1 MLRVF
6 YVFLFWLLITTLSGH
21 VKANEVI
28 DNRYLLPADN
38 ALVRDVFTGLEWQ
51 RCSLGQEWTG
61 TNCEGEPTL
70 FTPGSLAGLVL
81 PEGFTL
87 PNKLQLRSLVFCNT
101 SWQYD
106 SNGNDNACDAL
117 PAVDVPTINVAA
129 FPNTPVGL
137 FLATDAESDAFYA
150 VNFSSG
156 SVSFIDSALPQ
167 TGFALRLVRA
177 GKVSLIDHRYL
188 PLADGSIVLDVVTG
202 LEWQRCSVGQ
212 TWNGTSCEGDAQL
225 MTWDAAK
232 ALTLAGGFAAP
243 TINQLQTLIYCGE
256 PDGYGRPI
264 AEFGW
269 VCPVNNGG
277 VFINQLAFPN
287 HTSRSWSGN
296 VGDFLATAKVGDF
309 SFGRVVNNITQDSG
323 GSRCVLL
330 SGVNACLQPIR
341 LVRSKP
347 EYSVLFNSI
356 GNGNGSVS
364 SAQFSESCDE
374 TCKESFPIGTQVTL
388 TANLGAD
395 SRFVGWTGCEGA
407 QDQVLANQCIVTVT
421 HNRVVKANFERL
433 GSVLTVQKQGGGT
446 VYGSDLS
453 MINCGPKC
461 QAEFPY
467 PFNDNVTLTAAAPNG
482 INFTGWEGCDSVD
495 GVYCTVSMQNSRTV
509 VANFAQV
516 GSTFISLA
524 DAVDNNSVAWL
535 TGGNRGWFGQ
545 TVHSVQGG
553 DAAQSGAIGD
563 SQQSLLQI
571 TAVGPGELKFSWKV
585 SSEAGFDRLEFF
597 INSIEQQRISGE
609 VDWQERV
616 FQLGP
621 GEHTLI
627 WRYIKDGSD
636 AVGADAGWV
645 DSVQWLPEPTSYA
658 VNVDVSGN
666 GIGTVESNL
675 PGIACGM
682 ECSADFM
689 VNANIILTATPAAG
703 STFVGWSGCANI
715 SGNQCYLAMQSDIN
729 IAAEFQL
736 QVYNLILDI
745 GAGGSLVSGASTV
758 EHGTRGIFELLP
770 EQGFQVNRVV
780 GGSCPPGRWLSA
792 TRYETGIALEACSV
806 SFSFKPVR
814 PKKRKL
820 PIWLLIES

>member
-6 YVFLFWLLITTLSGH
+6 YVFLFWLLITTVSGH

-28 DNRYLLPADN
+28 DNRYLLTADN
-38 ALVRDVFTGLEWQ
+38 TLVRDVFTGLEWQ

-61 TNCEGEPTL
+61 THCEGEPTL
-70 FTPGSLAGLVL
+70 FTPDSLAGLVL

-87 PNKLQLRSLVFCNT
+87 PNNIQLRSLVFCSA

-106 SNGNDNACDAL
+106 SNGNDDACDAF
-117 PAVDVPTINVAA
+117 PEVEASTINLVA
-129 FPNTPVGL
+129 FPNTPDGL
-137 FLATDAESDAFYA
+137 FLAADAETDAFYA

-156 SVSFIDSALPQ
+156 TVSLIDSALSQ
-167 TGFALRLVRA
+167 TSFAVRLVRA
-177 GKVSLIDHRYL
+177 GEIMLIDNRYL
-188 PLADGSIVLDVVTG
+188 PLADGSLVLDVVTG

-212 TWNGTSCEGDAQL
+212 TWNGTTCEGDAEL
-225 MTWDAAK
+225 ITWAVAK
-232 ALTLAGGFAAP
+232 ELTLAGGFVAP
-243 TINQLQTLIYCGE
+243 KNSQLQTLIYCGE
-256 PDGYGRPI
+256 PDGYDRPI

-287 HTSRSWSGN
+287 PMLFYWADNTNSLRSEN
-296 VGDFLATAKVGDF
+296 AIQFN
-309 SFGRVVNNITQDSG
+309 FGRLVNWVTQDGFGLTCFWASEN
-323 GSRCVLL
+323 R
-330 SGVNACLQPIR
+330 CLQPVR
-341 LVRSKP
+341 LVRAKP
-347 EYSVLFNSI
+347 THTILFDRI
-356 GNGNGSVS
+356 GNGNGTVS
-364 SAQFSESCDE
+364 SSQFSNNCGAA
-374 TCKESFPIGTQVTL
+374 CKEAFPIGTQVTL

-395 SRFVGWTGCEGA
+395 SRFVGWTGCGGA
-407 QDQVLANQCIVTVT
+407 QDQVVANQCTVTVT

-446 VYGSDLS
+446 VYGSDISL
-453 MINCGPKC
+453 INCGPKC
-461 QAEFPY
+461 QTEFPY
-467 PFNDNVTLTAAAPNG
+467 PFNDSVIITAATPNG
-482 INFTGWEGCDSVD
+482 ISFTGWEGCDSVD

-516 GSTFISLA
+516 GSTFTSIA
-524 DAVDNNSVAWL
+524 DAVDNNSVAWS

-563 SQQSLLQI
+563 SQQTLLQ
-571 TAVGPGELKFSWKV
+571 TAVVGPGELKFSWKV

-616 FQLGP
+616 FQLGA

-636 AVGADAGWV
+636 AAGADAGWV
-645 DSVQWLPEPTSYA
+645 DSVQWLPEATSYA

-682 ECSADFM
+682 VCSADFM

-715 SGNQCYLAMQSDIN
+715 SSNQCYLAMQSDIN
-729 IAAEFQL
+729 IAAEFRL
-736 QVYNLILDI
+736 QVYNLVLDI
-745 GAGGSLVSGASTV
+745 GVGGSLVSGASNV

-780 GGSCPPGRWLSA
+780 GGSCPLGRWLSA
-792 TRYETGIALEACSV
+792 TRYETGVALEACSV